1 MVRIEGNIIRYVV
14 YYYVLPWY
22 YYRVTWSIIFKNRRA
37 VSKYVNDCT
46 KTERRTAL
54 STKKRIYPRLEQSMQ
69 RRGERGREGER
80 GGQGGRRGG
89 EGLDLLD

>member
-54 STKKRIYPRLEQSMQ
+54 STKKEDISTSRAKHAAK
-69 RRGERGREGER
+69 GREGER
-80 GGQGGRRGG
+80 GRERGPRR
-89 EGLDLLD
+89 